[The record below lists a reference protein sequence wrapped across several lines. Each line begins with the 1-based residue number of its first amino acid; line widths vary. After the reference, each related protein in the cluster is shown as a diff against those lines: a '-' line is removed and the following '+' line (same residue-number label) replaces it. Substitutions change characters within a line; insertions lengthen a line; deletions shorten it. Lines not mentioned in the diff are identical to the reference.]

1 MEVVV
6 EKHGV
11 DAFLFGPPSGVEKI
25 HNAHRDYCIPK
36 LASTMEFAAK
46 KLRE

>member
-1 MEVVV
+1 LEVFV
-6 EKHGV
+6 ERNGV
-11 DAFLFGPPSGVEKI
+11 DNFLFGPPSGIEKI
-25 HNAHRDYCIPK
+25 HNAHRAYCIPK